1 MGDPAVTTVLCA
13 TSNPEHAAENVG
25 ALRGPLPDRA
35 LRARMVRHMELIP
48 GFDGIARM
56 PWYPGKQAMY
66 QGIIRR
72 SQGALRQRL
81 S

>member
-1 MGDPAVTTVLCA
+1 
-13 TSNPEHAAENVG
+13 
-25 ALRGPLPDRA
+25 
-35 LRARMVRHMELIP
+35 VRYMESIP

-56 PWYPGKQAMY
+56 PWYPDKQAMY
-66 QGIIRR
+66 QGVIRR